1 VLLSEVRRSLKHAD
15 FPPMS
20 YPSNNCWIVDE
31 IAMMFTLA
39 GVPGL
44 THDALRRKDVAQSDE
59 YDTPA
64 GLPRPTLVHYYSVLE
79 QRFFE
84 HLKRCD
90 ARKRGRQQ
98 LGITARRQS
107 KKKRD
112 KRGRTRHTFGMGN
125 VPTRRRKAS
134 PRKKKGKGHTP
145 PPGIHPPVGGGGK
158 RRRR

>member
-1 VLLSEVRRSLKHAD
+1 LKHAD
-15 FPPMS
+15 FPPLS
-20 YPSNNCWIVDE
+20 YPSNNCWILDE

-64 GLPRPTLVHYYSVLE
+64 GSPRPTLVHYYSVLE

-98 LGITARRQS
+98 LGSPPGDSLRKS
-107 KKKRD
+107 V
-112 KRGRTRHTFGMGN
+112 TREAEPVTPLGMGN
-125 VPTRRRKAS
+125 VPTRRRKTSA
-134 PRKKKGKGHTP
+134 RKKKGKTHAP
-145 PPGIHPPVGGGGK
+145 PPGIHPPLGGGRKGK
-158 RRRR
+158 RR